1 MLDRVQVHSMATH
14 KSLPPKKI
22 ERLIKIDDLIRSRTR
37 HTAGSIA
44 ETLEVS
50 ERTVWSDIE
59 TLKTY
64 FEAPLEFELKQ
75 GYYYTDT
82 HWRLP
87 TIALSQGELFALT
100 LGAKA
105 LEAYAGTAYESDLT
119 SAIQRLAERLPER
132 VWVDLQQ
139 LADERI
145 SFRSGAELLNL
156 DPYIYQ
162 DLLEAWRTSR
172 QLWMR
177 YYTANRDDETERVVY
192 PYFVDIYRGTN
203 PCLIA
208 FCTLRQ
214 KFRDFRLDRIREYRL
229 LNQTFERD
237 PQFNLQEY
245 RKNCFQ
251 MEQGDRL
258 YELVIRFSSK
268 AAPFIRERRWHLSQV
283 IDEHADG
290 SLTLRMEVGGLQ
302 EVKRW
307 VLGYG
312 KEALAKS
319 PPELV
324 ELLREETK
332 VMARQNERGGFQ

>member
-1 MLDRVQVHSMATH
+1 MVAQ

-22 ERLIKIDDLIRSRTR
+22 ERLLKIDDLIRSRTR
-37 HTAGSIA
+37 YTASSLA

-50 ERTVWSDIE
+50 ERTIRSDID
-59 TLKTY
+59 TLEVY
-64 FEAPLEFELKQ
+64 FDAPIEFEQ
-75 GYYYTDT
+75 QRGYYYTDPQ
-82 HWRLP
+82 WCFP
-87 TIALSQGELFALT
+87 TIPLTQGELFALT

-105 LEAYAGTAYESDLT
+105 LEAYAGSVYESDLR
-119 SAIQRLAERLPER
+119 SSIQRLADRLPER
-132 VWVDLQQ
+132 IWVDLQQ
-139 LADERI
+139 LANERI
-145 SFRSGAELLNL
+145 CFRSGAELLNL

-192 PYFVDIYRGTN
+192 PYLVDIYRGTN

-214 KFRDFRLDRIREYRL
+214 QFRDFRLDRIREYRL
-229 LNQTFERD
+229 LNQTFKRD
-237 PQFNLQEY
+237 PNFNLQKY

-251 MEQGDRL
+251 TEQGDRL
-258 YELVIRFSSK
+258 YEFVIEFSAK
-268 AAPFIRERRWHLSQV
+268 VAPFIWERRWHLSQE
-283 IDEHADG
+283 IDKHADG

-324 ELLREETK
+324 KLLREETQA
-332 VMARQNERGGFQ
+332 MAQQNETGDFE

>member
-1 MLDRVQVHSMATH
+1 MLGRVQVHSMATH

-37 HTAGSIA
+37 HTVPSIA
-44 ETLEVS
+44 KRLEVS
-50 ERTVWSDIE
+50 ERTIRSDIDALE
-59 TLKTY
+59 VC
-64 FEAPLEFELKQ
+64 FDAPIEFDQ
-75 GYYYTDT
+75 QRGYYYTDPQ
-82 HWRLP
+82 WCLP
-87 TIALSQGELFALT
+87 TIPLSQGELFALT

-105 LEAYAGTAYESDLT
+105 LEAYAGSAYETELRS
-119 SAIQRLAERLPER
+119 SIQRLADRLPER
-132 VWVDLQQ
+132 IWVDLQQ
-139 LADERI
+139 FANERI
-145 SFRSGAELLNL
+145 CFRSGAELLNL
-156 DPYIYQ
+156 DPYIYR
-162 DLLEAWRTSR
+162 DLLEAWQTSR
-172 QLWMR
+172 QLWMK
-177 YYTANRDDETERVVY
+177 YFTAGRNQETERVVY

-214 KFRDFRLDRIREYRL
+214 EFRDFRLDRIREYRL

-258 YELVIRFSSK
+258 HEVVIKFSSK

-283 IDEHADG
+283 IDEQTDG
-290 SLTLRMEVGGLQ
+290 SLVLHLRVGGLQ

-312 KEALAKS
+312 KEAIAQS

-324 ELLREETK
+324 KLLREETEA
-332 VMARQNERGGFQ
+332 MARQNETGDFE